1 MSSVNKKHLSGSKK
15 RKKRRQN
22 QEKISKLPKIN
33 NYFCSTFSADFE
45 KGKYC

>member
-1 MSSVNKKHLSGSKK
+1 MSSFNKKHLSGSEK
-15 RKKRRQN
+15 RKKRRVN

-33 NYFCSTFSADFE
+33 NIFYSTFSADFE